1 MMTGPIAIDRFTKR
15 YGDFEAVSQL
25 TLDVPEGSICGLLG
39 PNGAG
44 KTSTIKCLVGLAR
57 PTAGRIS
64 ILGGPPRAAMF
75 ERVAFIPERSALY
88 DDMTGEEH
96 FSMAKHAYHTFE
108 IVRARKMLA
117 IFDLDARKRIRK
129 YSKGQ
134 KTAFAL
140 ALAFAIRPSVMI
152 LDEPAS
158 GLDPIN
164 QRAVLDLL
172 IEAAANGAT
181 ILFSSHQIGQVERA
195 ADRVAILKRGK
206 LIVDG
211 IVDELKDNEK
221 LIEATFERKPDL
233 NGLASDVR
241 VRRIEWRGN
250 TMRAFVQSD
259 HDAIAIAINAH
270 APNNLAILN
279 LNLEEIFF
287 NAVEEPRANTL
298 EDV

>member
-1 MMTGPIAIDRFTKR
+1 MIDPIAIDGFSKR

-25 TLDVPEGSICGLLG
+25 TLSVPQGSICGLLG

-57 PTAGRIS
+57 PTAGSIS
-64 ILGGPPRAAMF
+64 ILDGPPRPEMF

-88 DDMTGEEH
+88 DELTGNDH
-96 FSMAKHAYHTFE
+96 FAMASYAYKSFE
-108 IVRARKMLA
+108 IARARKMLA
-117 IFDLDARKRIRK
+117 IFDLDARKRVRK
-129 YSKGQ
+129 LSKGQ

-206 LIVDG
+206 LILDG
-211 IVDELKDNEK
+211 IVDELKESEK
-221 LIEATFERKPDL
+221 LIEATFDRKRDL
-233 NGLASDVR
+233 NGLASDDR

-250 TMRAFVQSD
+250 TLRAFVHTE
-259 HDAIAIAINAH
+259 HDAVAQTINAH
-270 APNNLAILN
+270 NPNAISVLN

>member
-1 MMTGPIAIDRFTKR
+1 MIDPIAIDGFSKR

-25 TLDVPEGSICGLLG
+25 TLSVPEGSICGLLG

-57 PTAGRIS
+57 PTAGSIA
-64 ILGGPPRAAMF
+64 ILGGPPRSAMF

-88 DDMTGEEH
+88 DDLTGNDH
-96 FSMAKHAYHTFE
+96 FAMATYAYKSFE
-108 IVRARKMLA
+108 IARARKMLA
-117 IFDLDARKRIRK
+117 IFDLDARKRVRK
-129 YSKGQ
+129 FSKGQ

-221 LIEATFERKPDL
+221 LIEATFDRKRDL
-233 NGLASDVR
+233 NGLANDGR
-241 VRRIEWRGN
+241 IRRIEWRGN
-250 TMRAFVQSD
+250 TLRAFV
-259 HDAIAIAINAH
+259 HTEYDAVAQTINAH
-270 APNNLAILN
+270 NPNAIAVLD

>member
-1 MMTGPIAIDRFTKR
+1 MTDPIALDGFSKR

-25 TLDVPEGSICGLLG
+25 SLRVPAGSICGLLG

-44 KTSTIKCLVGLAR
+44 KTSTIKCMVGLAR
-57 PTAGRIS
+57 PSAGTIS
-64 ILGGPPRAAMF
+64 ILDGPPRPAMF

-88 DDMTGEEH
+88 DDLTGEDH
-96 FSMAKHAYHTFE
+96 FGMASRAYHTFE
-108 IVRARKMLA
+108 IARARKMLA
-117 IFDLDARKRIRK
+117 IFDLDARKRVRK

-134 KTAFAL
+134 KNAFAL
-140 ALAFAIRPSVMI
+140 ALAFAIRPTVMI

-172 IEAAANGAT
+172 IEAASGGT
-181 ILFSSHQIGQVERA
+181 TVLFSSHQIGQVERA
-195 ADRVAILKRGK
+195 ADRVVVLKRGK
-206 LIVDG
+206 LIVEG
-211 IVDELKDNEK
+211 GVDELKDREK
-221 LIEATFERKPDL
+221 IVEATFDSKRDL
-233 NGLASDVR
+233 NGLASDAR
-241 VRRIEWRGN
+241 IRRIEWRGN
-250 TMRAFVQSD
+250 TLRAFVHD
-259 HDAIAIAINAH
+259 GHDAVAQEINAH
-270 APNNLAILN
+270 RPTSIAILN

>member
-1 MMTGPIAIDRFTKR
+1 MNDPIAIDGFTKR
-15 YGDFEAVSQL
+15 YGDFEAVSHL
-25 TLDVPEGSICGLLG
+25 TLRIPAGSICGLLG

-57 PTAGRIS
+57 PTAGSIS
-64 ILGGPPRAAMF
+64 ILDGPPRPAMF

-88 DDMTGEEH
+88 EDFTGNDH
-96 FSMAKHAYHTFE
+96 FAMASHAYQTFE
-108 IVRARKMLA
+108 IARARKMLA

-129 YSKGQ
+129 FSKGQ

-172 IEAAANGAT
+172 IEAAAGGT
-181 ILFSSHQIGQVERA
+181 TVLFSSHQIGQVERA

-206 LIVDG
+206 LLVDG
-211 IVDELKDNEK
+211 VVDELKDNEK
-221 LIEATFERKPDL
+221 LIEATFDRKLDL
-233 NGLASDVR
+233 NGLASDAR
-241 VRRIEWRGN
+241 IRRFEWRGN
-250 TMRAFVQSD
+250 TLRAFVHAE
-259 HDAIAIAINAH
+259 HDAVARAINAH
-270 APNNLAILN
+270 EPRALTILN